1 MREWKSIILNK
12 YLSVTYY
19 SSLIGEI
26 NNMETIYVAGGCLWG
41 VQYFFKEIPGIIS
54 TEAGRANGSSNI
66 LDGEYDGYAECV
78 KLVFDSSI
86 CSTKDILAY
95 LFEIIDPYSL
105 DKQGF
110 DVGKKYRTGIYST
123 SEKHLI
129 EARDFL
135 SQRKDK
141 DKIVVEVMPL
151 SNYIKSADE
160 HQDHLD
166 RFPEDFFYCH
176 LDSDLM
182 NKYRN

>member
-1 MREWKSIILNK
+1 MCIR
-12 YLSVTYY
+12 
-19 SSLIGEI
+19 
-26 NNMETIYVAGGCLWG
+26 
-41 VQYFFKEIPGIIS
+41 
-54 TEAGRANGSSNI
+54 
-66 LDGEYDGYAECV
+66 
-78 KLVFDSSI
+78 DS
-86 CSTKDILAY
+86 
-95 LFEIIDPYSL
+95 YSL

-166 RFPEDFFYCH
+166 RFPEDFSYCH